1 MKLSSFRLF
10 FIIVFSMFALFYSC
24 EEENLGFS
32 TKGEFQLSTD
42 TLSFDTLITTYRS
55 TTLSFKI
62 INPGLSPLKLRNIR
76 LGSGND
82 SYFRLN
88 VDGEPCKSINDV
100 EILSKD
106 SIFVFVEAT
115 FPEFS
120 VDSVCYRLDSVVIET
135 ENDQKN
141 VKLLSWSQ
149 DVTFIRNYWVTTS
162 ETWSSKKPY
171 LIVDTLAIDENQ
183 TLTIEKGTKIF
194 FHDSAGM
201 YVLGNV
207 VVKGT
212 KEEPVIFQN
221 DRFDETVAGDNYEEM
236 PGMWNGIFIA
246 PSNRKSS
253 FDHTVIKNSIV
264 GISAGNPLDPIWP
277 RLSITN
283 SLIKNQS
290 FSGLFSIGAIIECS
304 NTIFSNSR
312 AGIVLFYTGKYS
324 FNHITVSNNY
334 KEGRQAGSVFI
345 QDYFSNDTATF
356 IGGEFEKIFFGN
368 SVISGNYSDEIN
380 VKRFG
385 GNDSKINCEIEHCMV
400 KLTTPDTLYK
410 RINYS
415 NLTIDNEIKF
425 DSIYNYLPDTG
436 SSFVDKGDLSI
447 GQRFPFDMVG
457 NSRTADGLPDL
468 GAVEFIKK

>member
-1 MKLSSFRLF
+1 MKSNPCRLF
-10 FIIVFSMFALFYSC
+10 FIIVFSIFALFYSC
-24 EEENLGFS
+24 EEDNLNFS
-32 TKGEFQLSTD
+32 HNGEFKLSTD

-62 INPGLSPLKLRNIR
+62 INPELSPLKLKNIR

-100 EILSKD
+100 EILSMD

-120 VDSVCYRLDSVVIET
+120 VDSVCYRLDSVIIET
-135 ENDQKN
+135 EKEQKN

-149 DVTFIRNYWVTTS
+149 DVTFIRNHWITTS
-162 ETWSSKKPY
+162 ETWNSKKPY
-171 LIVDTLAIDENQ
+171 LIVDTLAVDANQ

-212 KEEPVIFQN
+212 KEEPVVFQN
-221 DRFDETVAGDNYEEM
+221 DRFDETAAGDNYEEM

-246 PSNRKSS
+246 PSNKRSS
-253 FDHTVIKNSIV
+253 FDHAVIKNSIV
-264 GISAGNPLDPIWP
+264 GISAGNPLDQIWP
-277 RLSITN
+277 KLSITN

-290 FSGLFSIGAIIECS
+290 FSALFSIGANIECS

-312 AGIVLFYTGKYS
+312 SGIVLFFAGKYN
-324 FNHITVSNNY
+324 FNHITISNNY
-334 KEGRQAGSVFI
+334 KEGRQAGSIFI

-356 IGGEFEKIFFGN
+356 VGGEFEKIYFGN
-368 SVISGNYSDEIN
+368 SVVTGNYSDEIN
-380 VKRFG
+380 VKRYG
-385 GNDSKINCEIEHCMV
+385 GNDSKINCNIEHCMV

-410 RINYS
+410 PISYS
-415 NLTIDNEIKF
+415 DLIIDNNIKF
-425 DSIYNYLPDTG
+425 DSVYNYLPDTC
-436 SSFVDKGDLSI
+436 SSFIDKGNLSI
-447 GQRFPFDMVG
+447 GQKFPFDMIG
-457 NSRTADGLPDL
+457 NSRISDGFPDL